1 MVTMLVMLD
10 IVLVRE
16 MTSAF
21 ILIKVVVT
29 WRDDPESDPTCQMT
43 R

>member
-1 MVTMLVMLD
+1 MLD

-16 MTSAF
+16 MTPAF

-29 WRDDPESDPTCQMT
+29 GGWRWVILTMT
-43 R
+43 PHARSQDS